1 LQFCDDV
8 KGGGR
13 RKADDYYCVEF
24 DQIAGVP
31 WCHFVLGMTE
41 ALVDRIHISYFVS
54 VRVNLLLIGLV
65 SKSKPSTATH
75 INLVTTTDQKT
86 ACSAVSHIQW
96 A

>member
-1 LQFCDDV
+1 LLFSDDV

-13 RKADDYYCVEF
+13 RLKADDYYCVEF

-54 VRVNLLLIGLV
+54 VCIINSLLIGLV
-65 SKSKPSTATH
+65 SKSKPSNATH
-75 INLVTTTDQKT
+75 ISLVTTADQKMT
-86 ACSAVSHIQW
+86 
-96 A
+96 